1 MSTIVTC
8 PVAAGGGYDALRAIA
23 EPRLHAFCEAHGY
36 DLVTPDLAMIDG
48 RGPAWVKVPHLIEL
62 LDAYD
67 DVLLLDADTVIMRT
81 EVPFPSDEMRE
92 DGGCMALVEQVVPWA
107 GEGHVPNTGVWGV
120 NRDAVALLEAI
131 WRWPGDHNGQYANE
145 PWMEQSAYMAVVGYE
160 MRKPHPPLDAVSI
173 EHHGIWHL
181 EPDWNRLKDEPLD
194 TAIIRHASGLGITYE
209 MRERLM
215 TEWVAQ

>member
-67 DVLLLDADTVIMRT
+67 DVLLLDADTVIKVARVDSYRP
-81 EVPFPSDEMRE
+81 ELIVPDKP
-92 DGGCMALVEQVVPWA
+92 
-107 GEGHVPNTGVWGV
+107 T
-120 NRDAVALLEAI
+120 
-131 WRWPGDHNGQYANE
+131 
-145 PWMEQSAYMAVVGYE
+145 MEL
-160 MRKPHPPLDAVSI
+160 P
-173 EHHGIWHL
+173 
-181 EPDWNRLKDEPLD
+181 
-194 TAIIRHASGLGITYE
+194 
-209 MRERLM
+209 
-215 TEWVAQ
+215 